1 MGNARY
7 QKISIYLITFLL
19 IGTGF
24 LTIASGD
31 ESNKAVLNSVNTL
44 YVGGTGPGNYSS
56 IQSAIDDSSDG
67 DTVFVYA
74 GVYDENIRI
83 STQIQLIGIE
93 KEKTIISASNSSEF
107 LILDSVD
114 FAFIENLSFLCMD
127 DEQFDVIKMVK
138 CNNCTISNIDLIS
151 ETLQRSAIKVNGFFN
166 TVEKIT
172 TRGRYFFAGVEL
184 FHGGSNTI
192 KNNSF
197 ESCSEGI
204 LIHRSHNNLVSSNE
218 MTNTT
223 NGIYI
228 EEGNNNFITRN
239 ILKSNIRGIFSSYSP
254 GNLIE
259 KNDFLDNG
267 EHVRFLKLLKIG
279 FLLPNT
285 WRNNYWDDYKGFF
298 IKPILGVLYI
308 PNRNL
313 FGWFFPWFEFDKCPS
328 TEPLN
333 IS

>member
-1 MGNARY
+1 MGNARH

-19 IGTGF
+19 IGTVF
-24 LTIASGD
+24 LTTASGD
-31 ESNKAVLNSVNTL
+31 ESNKAVLYSGNTL
-44 YVGGTGPGNYSS
+44 YVGGSGKGNYSS
-56 IQSAIDDSSDG
+56 IQSAIDDASDG

-74 GVYDENIRI
+74 GVYNENIRI
-83 STQIQLIGIE
+83 STQIQLIGLE
-93 KEKTIISASNSSEF
+93 KEKTIISSSNSSEF

-114 FAFIENLSFLCMD
+114 FTIIENLMFICNN
-127 DEQFDVIKMVK
+127 DEQFDLIKMIN
-138 CNNCTISNIDLIS
+138 CNYCTISNVDIIS
-151 ETLQRSAIKVNGFFN
+151 ETLQRSAIKLNGFFN
-166 TVEKIT
+166 TVENIT
-172 TRGRYFFAGVEL
+172 TRGRYLFAGVEL
-184 FHGGSNTI
+184 FHGGDNTI

-204 LIHRSHNNLVSSNE
+204 LIDQSHNNLISSNE
-218 MTNTT
+218 MTNNT
-223 NGIYI
+223 NAIYI

-239 ILKSNIRGIFSSYSP
+239 ILKSNIRGIFSSYST

-285 WRNNYWDDYKGFF
+285 WRNNYWDDYKGFLR
-298 IKPILGVLYI
+298 KPILGVLYI